1 MQPGTRAPSTLE
13 PLHSFRKMKRPRTVS
28 SLTVTEIRGLTLT
41 SIDPLLSSYGR
52 RVLVFPEASPLTEA
66 SA

>member
-1 MQPGTRAPSTLE
+1 MQPGTRAPSALE

-41 SIDPLLSSYGR
+41 STDPLLSYGR